1 MINSKLKIDIIG
13 AGIGGLTLG
22 IALKQKG
29 YTINVFEQATQLK
42 EVGAG
47 IILANN
53 AMQVYD
59 KLGIRESLEKQGN
72 VIKAFY
78 LSTPDLKPMA
88 GATLQQ
94 FEEKYGVK
102 NIAIHR
108 GILQKE
114 LAKHLTSEQLHTGYA
129 LEQINRNEDAYQL
142 QFNNGET
149 VHSNLMV
156 GADGI
161 HSKTRQAIFPES
173 TIRHTNQ
180 ICWRGVSTYE
190 LPDLHQH
197 QVTEAWGKGERF
209 GFVKI
214 APKTVY
220 WFAVKS
226 FKPGNEEMGSQ
237 SLTSYFKYFDPMV
250 CELIEATPTDQIHA
264 ARLSDLK
271 PMKQWYKGG
280 ICLLGDAAHAMTPN
294 MGQGAGQ
301 SIEDAYILSQ
311 CLGLY
316 NPMEAFERYQELRLK
331 KVTQIINKSW
341 QIGKIAHV
349 SNPVAVFLR
358 NNLLK
363 LTPESVNTKQTEM
376 IFELARVR

>member
-13 AGIGGLTLG
+13 AGIGGLTLA

-29 YTINVFEQATQLK
+29 FTINVFEQAEQLK

-47 IILANN
+47 IVLANN

-59 KLGIRESLEKQGN
+59 KLGMRATLEEQGN

-78 LSTPDLKPMA
+78 LATPDLKPMA
-88 GATLQQ
+88 GATLQP

-108 GILQKE
+108 GTLQKE

-129 LEQINRNEDAYQL
+129 LDQINRGEDDYQL
-142 QFNNGET
+142 QFKNGKM
-149 VHSNLMV
+149 VHSTWMV

-161 HSKTRQAIFPES
+161 HSKARQAIFPES
-173 TIRHTNQ
+173 QIRTTNQ
-180 ICWRGVSTYE
+180 ICWRGVANYE
-190 LPDLHQH
+190 LPDAHQH
-197 QVTEAWGKGERF
+197 QLTEAWGKGERF

-214 APKTVY
+214 APKMVY

-226 FKPGNEEMGSQ
+226 FRTGKEEMGSE
-237 SLTSYFKYFDPMV
+237 SLTNYFNYFDPMV

-264 ARLSDLK
+264 ARLTDLK

-311 CLGLY
+311 CLGLF
-316 NPMEAFERYQELRLK
+316 NPREAFERYQALRLE
-331 KVTQIINKSW
+331 KVTQIINRSW
-341 QIGKIAHV
+341 QIGKIAHL

-363 LTPESVNTKQTEM
+363 LTPDSVNTKQTEM